1 MQDNELYHSLISKVA
16 FTLGQNLL
24 VNGRFLLKFFLFIK
38 RPSLRRITPRPEMN
52 ALIIYLAGS
61 GCGGTV
67 GRAGASNIRDLQFKS
82 RHWQFLFIV
91 NCIQKKNLQ
100 IKRSRECHFK

>member
-52 ALIIYLAGS
+52 ELIIYLAGS

-67 GRAGASNIRDLQFKS
+67 GRAGASNIRDLRFKS

-100 IKRSRECHFK
+100 IKRGREWPIF